1 MMKTAVRY
9 YSRSGNTQALA
20 EAIARKAGVKAV
32 SVDEKD
38 APIQE
43 TADLLFIG
51 GGLYAYGLDRHLK
64 EYIRTLDPEKVKKAA
79 VFSTS
84 WLSRHGLDLLK
95 KELSEKGIAVAE
107 EVIYAKNHPDDAAIA
122 RAAEITGRL
131 MEEK

>member
-1 MMKTAVRY
+1 MKTAVRY

-51 GGLYAYGLDRHLK
+51 GGLYAYGLDKHLK
-64 EYIRTLDPEKVKKAA
+64 EYIRTLDPEKVKKELL
-79 VFSTS
+79 
-84 WLSRHGLDLLK
+84 WQRKLSMPGIILMMRRLPGLQK
-95 KELSEKGIAVAE
+95 S
-107 EVIYAKNHPDDAAIA
+107 
-122 RAAEITGRL
+122 RAD
-131 MEEK
+131 